1 MHLLFLILLFLES
14 HFCVQSSDSN
24 SPVGD
29 NMATNGLPFP
39 WSKMR
44 LPNYIVPVHYHLLI
58 HPNLT
63 TLRFNG
69 SVKIEL
75 DVKNNTNW
83 VVLHSKNLK
92 IFTATVLD
100 EHETHLSDK
109 VLSVL
114 EYPPHEQIAIF
125 SPKILTSGE
134 KYFLYL
140 EFGAPLSDGFYG
152 FYKSTYR
159 TKAGETRYSSHF
171 WTVTLHKSYVHIL
184 QIIAKQSN
192 RIFSPKGSWHPHTLS
207 PHLPGW
213 HCHVLMNPLSKLI
226 TLSE

>member
-1 MHLLFLILLFLES
+1 MHLLFLILLLLES
-14 HFCVQSSDSN
+14 HFCVQSSESN
-24 SPVGD
+24 SPVGN
-29 NMATNGLPFP
+29 NMDTNGLPFP

-69 SVKIEL
+69 SVKIEI

-100 EHETHLSDK
+100 EHEAHLSDK

-152 FYKSTYR
+152 FYKSTYK
-159 TKAGETRYSSHF
+159 TKAGETRYSLNF
-171 WTVTLHKSYVHIL
+171 I
-184 QIIAKQSN
+184 N
-192 RIFSPKGSWHPHTLS
+192 HTYTY
-207 PHLPGW
+207 
-213 HCHVLMNPLSKLI
+213 CK
-226 TLSE
+226 